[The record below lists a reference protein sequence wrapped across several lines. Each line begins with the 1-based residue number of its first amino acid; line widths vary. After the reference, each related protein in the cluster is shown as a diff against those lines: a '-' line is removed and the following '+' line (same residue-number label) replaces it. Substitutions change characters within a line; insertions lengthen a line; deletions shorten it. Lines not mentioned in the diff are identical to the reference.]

1 MQNSKHII
9 IRAALAVWLALPV
22 AAQAQSSSLNAFS
35 PYTFYGLG
43 DFSTQG
49 PAYMRSM
56 GGVGVGYRNSM
67 KINYI
72 NPASYSLLGRKT
84 FLFNVGIEGNNT
96 YSKTAEAKT
105 SHNSFNVRDIA
116 LAMPLG
122 RGVGLGVSVTP
133 LSSVGYRVQMEDTD
147 PLLLANDKYVVYNYL
162 GEGTVTQAKL
172 GLGVQ
177 VTKHLALGAD
187 LIYYHGRTT
196 RSFSTT
202 VTSLMTST
210 QYSNA
215 VGRSSETISRIGMNF
230 GPQYDILRNDKRILT
245 FGATYRPKLN
255 LKPENERIVYTSG
268 IESDTVS
275 YSNRKQSFNLPGMLR
290 AGLFYQTH
298 KLGVGFD
305 YSMEQWN
312 GINPPDSQDDVVFKN
327 NQYYRVGVE
336 YTPNAIDIRR
346 FLNRWT
352 YRFGVYYNDY
362 YMRINGHKINDV
374 GLSVGVG
381 IPIKMQGFSSV
392 NLGLTWGC
400 RGTTATGMI
409 GTRQFRMVR
418 ENYIKVS
425 IGLSLFGE
433 DDWFKRFKY
442 Q

>member
-1 MQNSKHII
+1 
-9 IRAALAVWLALPV
+9 
-22 AAQAQSSSLNAFS
+22 
-35 PYTFYGLG
+35 
-43 DFSTQG
+43 
-49 PAYMRSM
+49 
-56 GGVGVGYRNSM
+56 
-67 KINYI
+67 
-72 NPASYSLLGRKT
+72 
-84 FLFNVGIEGNNT
+84 
-96 YSKTAEAKT
+96 
-105 SHNSFNVRDIA
+105 
-116 LAMPLG
+116 
-122 RGVGLGVSVTP
+122 
-133 LSSVGYRVQMEDTD
+133 
-147 PLLLANDKYVVYNYL
+147 
-162 GEGTVTQAKL
+162 
-172 GLGVQ
+172 
-177 VTKHLALGAD
+177 
-187 LIYYHGRTT
+187 
-196 RSFSTT
+196 
-202 VTSLMTST
+202 MTST

-215 VGRSSETISRIGMNF
+215 VGRSSETISRMGMNF
-230 GPQYDILRNDKRILT
+230 GLQYDILRNDKRILT

-275 YSNRKQSFNLPGMLR
+275 YSDGKQSFNLPGMLR

-392 NLGLTWGC
+392 NLGLTWGR
-400 RGTTATGMI
+400 RGTTATGML

>member
-1 MQNSKHII
+1 MQNSKQII

-230 GPQYDILRNDKRILT
+230 GLQYDILRNDKRILT

-255 LKPENERIVYTSG
+255 LKPGNERIVYT
-268 IESDTVS
+268 
-275 YSNRKQSFNLPGMLR
+275 
-290 AGLFYQTH
+290 
-298 KLGVGFD
+298 
-305 YSMEQWN
+305 MEQWN

>member
-1 MQNSKHII
+1 MLYMFHNLSAKSV
-9 IRAALAVWLALPV
+9 RSLKSGWFA
-22 AAQAQSSSLNAFS
+22 SSGE
-35 PYTFYGLG
+35 T
-43 DFSTQG
+43 
-49 PAYMRSM
+49 
-56 GGVGVGYRNSM
+56 
-67 KINYI
+67 
-72 NPASYSLLGRKT
+72 
-84 FLFNVGIEGNNT
+84 
-96 YSKTAEAKT
+96 
-105 SHNSFNVRDIA
+105 
-116 LAMPLG
+116 
-122 RGVGLGVSVTP
+122 TP
-133 LSSVGYRVQMEDTD
+133 
-147 PLLLANDKYVVYNYL
+147 
-162 GEGTVTQAKL
+162 
-172 GLGVQ
+172 
-177 VTKHLALGAD
+177 
-187 LIYYHGRTT
+187 
-196 RSFSTT
+196 
-202 VTSLMTST
+202 
-210 QYSNA
+210 
-215 VGRSSETISRIGMNF
+215 RSSKSS
-230 GPQYDILRNDKRILT
+230 ILIW
-245 FGATYRPKLN
+245 
-255 LKPENERIVYTSG
+255 
-268 IESDTVS
+268 
-275 YSNRKQSFNLPGMLR
+275 
-290 AGLFYQTH
+290 
-298 KLGVGFD
+298 
-305 YSMEQWN
+305 WN

>member
-1 MQNSKHII
+1 MQNSKQII

-84 FLFNVGIEGNNT
+84 FLFNVGIEGK
-96 YSKTAEAKT
+96 KTAEAKT

-230 GPQYDILRNDKRILT
+230 GLHPPQRQADSHLRRDIPSQTEPEARKRAYRIH
-245 FGATYRPKLN
+245 FGHRVRYGQLFQ
-255 LKPENERIVYTSG
+255 
-268 IESDTVS
+268 
-275 YSNRKQSFNLPGMLR
+275 RKAVVQP
-290 AGLFYQTH
+290 AGH
-298 KLGVGFD
+298 V
-305 YSMEQWN
+305 
-312 GINPPDSQDDVVFKN
+312 
-327 NQYYRVGVE
+327 
-336 YTPNAIDIRR
+336 A
-346 FLNRWT
+346 
-352 YRFGVYYNDY
+352 
-362 YMRINGHKINDV
+362 
-374 GLSVGVG
+374 
-381 IPIKMQGFSSV
+381 
-392 NLGLTWGC
+392 
-400 RGTTATGMI
+400 RGT
-409 GTRQFRMVR
+409 V
-418 ENYIKVS
+418 
-425 IGLSLFGE
+425 LS
-433 DDWFKRFKY
+433 DA
-442 Q
+442 

>member
-1 MQNSKHII
+1 MQNSKQII

-162 GEGTVTQAKL
+162 GEE
-172 GLGVQ
+172 
-177 VTKHLALGAD
+177 
-187 LIYYHGRTT
+187 
-196 RSFSTT
+196 RSRR
-202 VTSLMTST
+202 
-210 QYSNA
+210 
-215 VGRSSETISRIGMNF
+215 RSW
-230 GPQYDILRNDKRILT
+230 DW
-245 FGATYRPKLN
+245 A
-255 LKPENERIVYTSG
+255 
-268 IESDTVS
+268 
-275 YSNRKQSFNLPGMLR
+275 
-290 AGLFYQTH
+290 
-298 KLGVGFD
+298 
-305 YSMEQWN
+305 
-312 GINPPDSQDDVVFKN
+312 
-327 NQYYRVGVE
+327 
-336 YTPNAIDIRR
+336 
-346 FLNRWT
+346 
-352 YRFGVYYNDY
+352 
-362 YMRINGHKINDV
+362 
-374 GLSVGVG
+374 
-381 IPIKMQGFSSV
+381 
-392 NLGLTWGC
+392 
-400 RGTTATGMI
+400 
-409 GTRQFRMVR
+409 FR
-418 ENYIKVS
+418 
-425 IGLSLFGE
+425 
-433 DDWFKRFKY
+433 
-442 Q
+442 

>member
-1 MQNSKHII
+1 MQNSKQII

-122 RGVGLGVSVTP
+122 RGVGLG
-133 LSSVGYRVQMEDTD
+133 
-147 PLLLANDKYVVYNYL
+147 
-162 GEGTVTQAKL
+162 EGTVTQAKL

-230 GPQYDILRNDKRILT
+230 GLQYDILRNDKRILT

-255 LKPENERIVYTSG
+255 LKPGNERIVYTSG

-275 YSNRKQSFNLPGMLR
+275 YSNGKQSFNLPGMLR